1 MPKIIGF
8 IILWIV
14 QANEN
19 RFSRGRR
26 RTNHICKAF
35 FEFRANSCP
44 FSHLFMALKII
55 FLAPVRTTPTPKIE
69 EHRKSLARK
78 TFKFVNHEAN
88 ILARDRKTEH
98 PTREMIDTKIF
109 CSATKACLEDETNG
123 VFIET
128 NRRATKASD
137 EMES

>member
-1 MPKIIGF
+1 
-8 IILWIV
+8 
-14 QANEN
+14 
-19 RFSRGRR
+19 
-26 RTNHICKAF
+26 
-35 FEFRANSCP
+35 
-44 FSHLFMALKII
+44 MALKII